1 MTGSKKAHS
10 SSLISRGG
18 EDTED
23 MRGTLRRTVRT
34 GQSLKTYLCNVFLV
48 LFSSRG
54 ARGSLRSPSGATIR

>member
-1 MTGSKKAHS
+1 VRPCTAGGCGGMTGSKKAHS

-34 GQSLKTYLCNVFLV
+34 GQSLKTYLCNVF
-48 LFSSRG
+48 
-54 ARGSLRSPSGATIR
+54 

>member
-23 MRGTLRRTVRT
+23 MRGTLRRTVRA
-34 GQSLKTYLCNVFLV
+34 GQSPKTYSCNVL
-48 LFSSRG
+48 
-54 ARGSLRSPSGATIR
+54 